1 MIKKFFI
8 DADII
13 LDVALARY
21 PFFSSS
27 KFILAMA
34 ENNIIIGAIS
44 SNCVTI
50 SIIYRERSEE
60 IVKRGNL
67 YQ

>member
-1 MIKKFFI
+1 MIKKIFI

-21 PFFSSS
+21 LFFFSSD

-50 SIIYRERSEE
+50 SIIY
-60 IVKRGNL
+60 
-67 YQ
+67 

>member
-1 MIKKFFI
+1 MIKKIFI

-21 PFFSSS
+21 LF
-27 KFILAMA
+27 FILAMA

-50 SIIYRERSEE
+50 SIIY
-60 IVKRGNL
+60 
-67 YQ
+67 